1 LFDLRR
7 DLLSSLDIV
16 FFDTTS
22 IYFEGEGGE
31 TLGRNGLSKDH
42 RPDLRQMVVGVILD
56 NDGRPICSEM
66 WPGNT
71 ADVKSLIAI
80 VERLSR
86 QFSVAH
92 VCIVAD
98 RGMISKK
105 TIQEIEQRQ
114 WMYILGVR
122 MRCVNEVKRDVLSRG
137 GRYEEVYRKSPIK
150 KEPSPL
156 KVKEV
161 LIHNEDDESGKT
173 VTHRYVVCL
182 NEDQAAK
189 DRRDREAIVASLQD
203 ALTHGDKSLIG
214 NKGYRRFVH
223 ASGKHFC
230 INTKKVKEEERY
242 DGKWVLTSNTD
253 LSAREVA
260 LKYKQLWTVEEMF
273 RSMKSLLETRP
284 IYHKCDETIR
294 GHVFCSFLAL
304 ILRKEL
310 QDRVENKG
318 WRLEWKDIIRD
329 LNNLLEMEISIQNKG
344 YIVRSEIKGTEGK
357 VAQASGVA
365 LPRSLRRCGLRS

>member
-1 LFDLRR
+1 
-7 DLLSSLDIV
+7 
-16 FFDTTS
+16 
-22 IYFEGEGGE
+22 
-31 TLGRNGLSKDH
+31 
-42 RPDLRQMVVGVILD
+42 MVVGVILD

-230 INTKKVKEEERY
+230 IDTKKVKEEERY

-365 LPRSLRRCGLRS
+365 LPRSLRRCDLRS